1 MKTHCA
7 KETLETSK
15 QWYDIKSYERKTTG
29 NFKFYKL
36 MSISFT
42 SKVKINTIFRQ
53 AKVARIFLE
62 WTYSTRNE
70 EVKIG
75 ITFQADLGN
84 IKIQLP

>member
-1 MKTHCA
+1 MKTYCA
-7 KETLETSK
+7 NETLETSK
-15 QWYDIKSYERKTTG
+15 QWHGINSYKRKTPG
-29 NFKFYKL
+29 NLEFYKL
-36 MSISFT
+36 MSISFI

-53 AKVARIFLE
+53 AKVTRIFLE
-62 WTYSTRNE
+62 WTYNTRNE